1 MRKMSGR
8 LPPSRRVLEKKVK
21 LFGTSWM
28 MPSVIAKAMPVKM
41 PAVASETMKV
51 GAWKRR
57 ARTAFTMLQM
67 MATAMPASIAS
78 SSG

>member
-1 MRKMSGR
+1 
-8 LPPSRRVLEKKVK
+8 
-21 LFGTSWM
+21 M
-28 MPSVIAKAMPVKM
+28 MPSVSANAMPVKM

-57 ARTAFTMLQM
+57 ASVAFTMLQV